1 MRLPRADAKNP
12 GPPGV
17 REVAAFGLGH
27 GRAVRGCASGGRACP
42 IEHPEGVTAVE
53 LVIVLA
59 AAALLV
65 FAAYP
70 YLSNVREVMVVKGST
85 EQAASAIRLA
95 RQLAITRGAN
105 HCIEFGPG
113 GPPRTQYR
121 IREADTSPACNGTV
135 VSGHNWQ
142 SLSNAG
148 TVSTTAPTLIFD
160 PIGNRIAPPGPGAT
174 TFNVNT
180 LPPACL
186 NVVTVTLYGGV
197 RVAGC

>member
-1 MRLPRADAKNP
+1 MSRRD
-12 GPPGV
+12 
-17 REVAAFGLGH
+17 H
-27 GRAVRGCASGGRACP
+27 GRAVRGCASGGLGCALA
-42 IEHPEGVTAVE
+42 HPDGVTAVE

-70 YLSNVREVMVVKGST
+70 YLSNVREVMLVKGSA

-95 RQLAITRGAN
+95 RQLAITTGAN

-135 VSGHNWQ
+135 VSGHDWQ
-142 SLSNAG
+142 GLSNDG
-148 TVSTTAPTLIFD
+148 TVATTAPTLIFD
-160 PIGNRIAPPGPGAT
+160 PIGNRIAPTGPANT
-174 TFNVNT
+174 TFNVDT
-180 LPPACL
+180 QPPACL
-186 NVVTVTLYGGV
+186 SVVTVTLYGGV